1 MEINMAGIA
10 VISKTEVGT
19 TMIRLVSG
27 KDIVDQIEVNSIA
40 VCENEDKAAETIKN
54 LIGLEVKCQTS

>member
-1 MEINMAGIA
+1 
-10 VISKTEVGT
+10 
-19 TMIRLVSG
+19 MIRLVSG